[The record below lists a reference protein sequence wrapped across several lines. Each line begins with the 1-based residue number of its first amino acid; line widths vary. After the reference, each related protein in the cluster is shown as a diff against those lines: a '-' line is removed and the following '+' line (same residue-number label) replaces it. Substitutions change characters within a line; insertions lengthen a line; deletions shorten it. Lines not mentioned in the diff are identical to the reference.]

1 MNFREDTFAYKLLKA
16 RSLLDEDKTLKDSIR
31 DEGAVLHNRT
41 KETIENLSDDQVNKL
56 LEAKWIL
63 PLGESL
69 HQLPSEQIEKLTS
82 KLQALKEK
90 YEVTY
95 ADNAREIQQTETE
108 LAGMMDELEGNEFD
122 MKGLAEL
129 KNFLART

>member
-1 MNFREDTFAYKLLKA
+1 MNE
-16 RSLLDEDKTLKDSIR
+16 
-31 DEGAVLHNRT
+31 
-41 KETIENLSDDQVNKL
+41 L

-63 PLGESL
+63 PLSESL
-69 HQLPSEQIEKLTS
+69 HQMPGQQIDNLTS
-82 KLQALKEK
+82 KLQALVEK

-108 LAGMMDELEGNEFD
+108 LAGMIDELDGNEFD

-129 KNFLART
+129 KTLFGGGN